1 MAPSG
6 AAEAPPPRDADR
18 SGLLLPL
25 GQELVPAGHLAGS
38 APDTARAASRP
49 IAGHRWT
56 WRIQI
61 SSRFAVFGRH
71 KNAAISLGR
80 AGVSPAEDRTTRLR
94 SAAAGRHPQPAAED
108 EQGMDATYRF
118 EEPRTA
124 ILRRT
129 LLGRPRSPGAVADLL
144 FLEAWE
150 AQLAGGI
157 AAILRARQIRRANP
171 ALAVGIRGELARV
184 RPLVPA
190 ASRRRMPD
198 GETEHR
204 TEPDRGAAKTSPR
217 VAPNAGPQQRAPAED
232 DPVSPEF
239 SDARRAPVSGACG
252 GERGSTPGR
261 ARGR

>member
-1 MAPSG
+1 
-6 AAEAPPPRDADR
+6 
-18 SGLLLPL
+18 
-25 GQELVPAGHLAGS
+25 
-38 APDTARAASRP
+38 
-49 IAGHRWT
+49 
-56 WRIQI
+56 
-61 SSRFAVFGRH
+61 
-71 KNAAISLGR
+71 
-80 AGVSPAEDRTTRLR
+80 
-94 SAAAGRHPQPAAED
+94 
-108 EQGMDATYRF
+108 MDATYCF
-118 EEPRTA
+118 EGPRTA

-150 AQLAGGI
+150 AQLADGV

-204 TEPDRGAAKTSPR
+204 TEPHRGGAKTSPR
-217 VAPNAGPQQRAPAED
+217 AAPDAGPQQSATAEG
-232 DPVSPEF
+232 DPVPPGS
-239 SDARRAPVSGACG
+239 SDPRRAPVSGACG
-252 GERGSTPGR
+252 GERGSSPGR